1 MKKAVIGI
9 VDSEAQAEAA
19 VNELQRVASI
29 GYKDISVLLPDRRA
43 TEQFAAEHHTK
54 APEGAVAGAS
64 AGGMLGGTL
73 GLLAGI
79 GTLAIPG
86 IGPLIAAGPILA
98 TLSGVAA
105 GAAVGGIS
113 GALIGMGI
121 PEGEARGYEG
131 KLRAGN
137 VLIAVHSDSR
147 DEQNAARDVLKRVG
161 AHDIDVRSEE
171 SLPPDVRPI
180 R

>member
-9 VDSEAQAEAA
+9 VDSDAQADKA
-19 VNELQRVASI
+19 VSELQRVAGIPSR
-29 GYKDISVLLPDRRA
+29 DISVVLPDRRA
-43 TEQFAAEHHTK
+43 AQGFADEHHTK
-54 APEGAVAGAS
+54 APEGAVLGSS
-64 AGGMLGGTL
+64 AGGVLGGAL

-86 IGPLIAAGPILA
+86 IGPLIAAGPLLA

-113 GALIGMGI
+113 GALVGLGI
-121 PEGEARGYEG
+121 PESEARGYEG
-131 KLRAGN
+131 RLRAGS
-137 VLIAVHSDSR
+137 VLVAVHTESLS
-147 DEQNAARDVLKRVG
+147 EQRAAREVLDRVG
-161 AHDIDVRSEE
+161 AHDIDVRSEATIP
-171 SLPPDVRPI
+171 SDSRPL

>member
-9 VDSEAQAEAA
+9 VDSAVQAETA
-19 VNELQRVASI
+19 VNELQRAGNIRSQ
-29 GYKDISVLLPDRRA
+29 DISVVLPDRRESVGFA
-43 TEQFAAEHHTK
+43 TEHHTK
-54 APEGAVAGAS
+54 APEGAVIGSS
-64 AGGMLGGTL
+64 AGGLLGGTL

-86 IGPLIAAGPILA
+86 IGPLIAAGPLLA

-113 GALIGMGI
+113 GALVGMGI
-121 PEGEARGYEG
+121 PENEARSYEG
-131 KLRAGN
+131 RVRAGN
-137 VLIAVHSDSR
+137 VLVAVHTDSPT
-147 DEQNAARDVLKRVG
+147 EQRVARDILDRVG
-161 AHDIDVRSEE
+161 AHDIDVTNES
-171 SLPPDVRPI
+171 SLPSDAR

>member
-9 VDSEAQAEAA
+9 VDSVAQAETT
-19 VNELQRVASI
+19 VNELQRVGGI
-29 GYKDISVLLPDRRA
+29 NINDISVLLADRRA
-43 TEQFAAEHHTK
+43 SQAFAEEHHTK
-54 APEGAVAGAS
+54 APEGAMAGAG
-64 AGGMLGGTL
+64 AGGLLGGTL

-86 IGPLIAAGPILA
+86 IGPLIAAGPLVA
-98 TLSGVAA
+98 TISGIAA

-113 GALIGMGI
+113 GALVGMGI
-121 PEGEARGYEG
+121 PENEARGYES

-137 VLIAVHSDSR
+137 VLIAVHTED
-147 DEQNAARDVLKRVG
+147 AAAQKSAREVLKRHG
-161 AHDIDVRSEE
+161 AHDIDVTRES
-171 SLPPDVRPI
+171 SLPSDVRPI

>member
-9 VDSEAQAEAA
+9 VDSVPQAEVV
-19 VNELQRVASI
+19 VNDLQRVANI
-29 GYKDISVLLPDRRA
+29 AINDISVLLSDRRA
-43 TEQFAAEHHTK
+43 SKDFAEEHHTK
-54 APEGAVAGAS
+54 APEGAVAGAG
-64 AGGMLGGTL
+64 AGGLLGGTL

-86 IGPLIAAGPILA
+86 IGPLIAAGPLLA

-113 GALIGMGI
+113 GALVGMGI
-121 PEGEARGYEG
+121 PENEARDYEG

-137 VLIAVHSDSR
+137 VLIAVHTESS
-147 DEQNAARDVLKRVG
+147 DEQRAAREVLKRAG
-161 AHDIDVRSEE
+161 AHDVDAINES
-171 SLPPDVRPI
+171 SLPRDVRPI